1 VSAAQLAALIA
12 AGFFAVGVCALV
24 FVLLRLAGLISR
36 ANRILTDYS
45 GRASALIQQAQA
57 AVSRTNEQLA
67 RTDSVTAS
75 MDEVT
80 ANMAELSGHV
90 SALAGLARGISA
102 GLGGPLLR
110 VAAFAYGVRR
120 AVSLRRAPGVMSEL
134 EGRVTGAPEAS
145 GKLSAAARNQGV
157 LASREAAARSVP
169 DPRTA
174 GRNALP
180 AGRGALTGRARLR
193 GGMPRQRIA
202 SGSAGREEARR

>member
-1 VSAAQLAALIA
+1 VSAAELAALIA

-36 ANRILTDYS
+36 ADRILTDYS
-45 GRASALIQQAQA
+45 GRANALIEQAQA
-57 AVSRTNEQLA
+57 AVSRTDEQLT
-67 RTDSVTAS
+67 RTDSITAS

-90 SALAGLARGISA
+90 SALAGLARGMSA
-102 GLGGPLLR
+102 GLGTPLLR
-110 VAAFAYGVRR
+110 VAAFAFGVRR
-120 AVSLRRAPGVMSEL
+120 AVSLRRAPG
-134 EGRVTGAPEAS
+134 
-145 GKLSAAARNQGV
+145 AAAVRNQGV
-157 LASREAAARSVP
+157 LASREAAARP
-169 DPRTA
+169 A

-193 GGMPRQRIA
+193 GGLPRQRMA